1 MSLKSRARWV
11 SLHGIARVVIGR
23 AYRRGDLH
31 ARILADPAARANPYP
46 TYDEIRARG
55 PLVKGRLMMQAVSH
69 PAVTSILRSDAFAV
83 GFDPETMPWISRK
96 LLQRVAADERIVG
109 PIDPPSLLVTN
120 PPDHTRYRRLVSR
133 VFTAKAV
140 EALRGRIEERTTELL
155 DALEDREPVDL
166 VAEYASL
173 LPVTVIAEILGVPLE
188 MRQTFLRWGTLAAPV
203 LDVGLTYQQFEES
216 EAALEQM
223 SDWMYAHFDS
233 LRRTPGDDIVSKLVH
248 LDDESGKLDDR
259 ELLAIAGL
267 LLAAGF
273 ETTVNL
279 LGTGAVLLMRHP
291 EQRDALAADPGLWS
305 NAVDEMLRYEAPVQA
320 TSRRALRDTEICGVT
335 VREGSFVTA
344 MIGGANR
351 DPDVFEDPDRFDVR
365 RPNAREHLA
374 FSSGAHYCI
383 GASLARLEGEIGL
396 RRLFERFPDLSLAG
410 ELHQRPTRTLRGY
423 DRIPVT
429 LTARRST
436 PTRAAGPGRTP

>member
-1 MSLKSRARWV
+1 MSLKTRARWV

-31 ARILADPAARANPYP
+31 ARILTDPAARADPYP

-55 PLVKGRLMMQAVSH
+55 PVVPGRLMTQAVSH
-69 PAVTSILRSDAFAV
+69 PAVTTVLRSDAFAV
-83 GFDPETMPWISRK
+83 GFDTETMPWLSRK

-140 EALRGRIEERTTELL
+140 EALRGRVEERTTELL
-155 DALEDREPVDL
+155 DAMAARPGGAPLDL
-166 VAEYASL
+166 VAEFASL
-173 LPVTVIAEILGVPLE
+173 LPVTVIAEIIGVPLD
-188 MRQTFLRWGTLAAPV
+188 MRTQFLEWGTRAAPV
-203 LDVGLTYQQFEES
+203 LDVGLTYQQFVES

-223 SDWMYAHFDS
+223 SDWMYSHFDA
-233 LRRTPGDDIVSKLVH
+233 LRKNPGDDIVSKLVH
-248 LDDESGKLDDR
+248 LDDASGKLDDR
-259 ELLAIAGL
+259 ELLAITGL

-279 LGTGAVLLMRHP
+279 LGSGAVLLMRHP
-291 EQRDALAADPGLWS
+291 EQRELLAAEPSLWAT
-305 NAVDEMLRYEAPVQA
+305 AVDEMLRYESPVQA
-320 TSRRALRDTEICGVT
+320 TSRRAVRDTEVCGVP
-335 VREGSFVTA
+335 VKQGAFVTA

-351 DPDVFEDPDRFDVR
+351 DPEVFPDPHRFDVR
-365 RPNAREHLA
+365 RVNAREHLA
-374 FSSGAHYCI
+374 FSSGAHYCL

-396 RRLFERFPDLSLAG
+396 RRLFERFPDLTLAG
-410 ELHQRPTRTLRGY
+410 PLRRRGTRTLRGY
-423 DRIPVT
+423 TRIPVA
-429 LTARRST
+429 LQPVSAPR
-436 PTRAAGPGRTP
+436 